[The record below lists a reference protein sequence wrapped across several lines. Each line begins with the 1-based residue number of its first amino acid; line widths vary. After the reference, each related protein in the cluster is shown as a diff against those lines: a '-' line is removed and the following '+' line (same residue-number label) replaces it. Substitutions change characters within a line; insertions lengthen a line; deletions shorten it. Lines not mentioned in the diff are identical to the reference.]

1 MVAVFTHKQL
11 IGFKYAKNKNHY
23 QTPNYQV
30 FTIYLAKKLLIS
42 CRLIAAITP

>member
-1 MVAVFTHKQL
+1 MAAVFTHKQL
-11 IGFKYAKNKNHY
+11 ISYKYAKNKHYY

-30 FTIYLAKKLLIS
+30 FTIYLAKKILIS